1 MQIQHIY
8 GSEGIWH
15 AENLHDQDAPLWLF
29 RVEYTSRLTVCSRF
43 NYVSSDY
50 MITWACCF
58 DGIHHLTP
66 VARVP
71 CFPSSWPL
79 QTQQMDYPL
88 YWKKGFPLLTPQC
101 FSPHL
106 SSLRVLLP
114 FLRFLNGWSIK
125 SHSKTFKA
133 FIPWTLWH
141 RKTCFMSFK
150 ISPLDSDVNIFYL
163 KSEHCCQFIIVG
175 FLTFRSNFLF
185 RRSIESHE
193 LLWIHIPAFAA
204 TREWLYYIHTKNI
217 YVNNKLLLLLL

>member
-1 MQIQHIY
+1 MLLW
-8 GSEGIWH
+8 WH
-15 AENLHDQDAPLWLF
+15 TPFDTSSSCSLLSLF
-29 RVEYTSRLTVCSRF
+29 LTLGDSANGLSTV
-43 NYVSSDY
+43 
-50 MITWACCF
+50 
-58 DGIHHLTP
+58 LE
-66 VARVP
+66 
-71 CFPSSWPL
+71 
-79 QTQQMDYPL
+79 
-88 YWKKGFPLLTPQC
+88 KGFPLLTPQC

-106 SSLRVLLP
+106 GSLRVLLP

-133 FIPWTLWH
+133 FLPWTLWH